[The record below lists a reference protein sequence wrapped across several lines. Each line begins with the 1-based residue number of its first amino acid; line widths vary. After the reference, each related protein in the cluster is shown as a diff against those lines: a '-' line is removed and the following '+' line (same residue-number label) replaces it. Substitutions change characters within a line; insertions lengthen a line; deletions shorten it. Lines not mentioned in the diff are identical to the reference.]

1 MTDSSGSF
9 PTSAGVVADLRS
21 GGASAEQATLTES
34 RPQSPGTSLAPG
46 AVEEVVVLDYGGQYS
61 QLIARRIRDC
71 GVFSEMLPHDVPL
84 QEIARRRPRGI
95 ILSGGPAS
103 VYEQG
108 APRLELGL
116 LELGVPVMGICYGMQ
131 LLVHELG
138 GRVEQADVGEFGR
151 SELHVSTPG
160 VLLRETPREQTC
172 WMSHRDTVFEPP
184 AGFTALASSTASPV
198 AAVEDSERGVYG
210 IQFHPE
216 VAHTPYGQEILTRFL
231 TDVCG
236 CERTWTAASI
246 VEDQVKR
253 IREQVGDG
261 RVICG
266 LSGGVDSSVAALLV
280 YRAVGEQLTCVFV
293 DHGLMRKDEGEQV
306 VGAFRDTFKVPLVA
320 VDAETRF
327 LEKLKGMTEP
337 EAKRKAIGAEFIR
350 VFEEEAA
357 KLAEADG
364 GAGARFL
371 VQGTLYS
378 DVIES
383 GGGTGAATIKSHHN
397 VGGLP
402 DDLQFELV
410 EPLRA
415 LFKDEVRAVG
425 AELGLPERLVWRQP
439 FPGPG
444 LAIRI
449 VGGEATK
456 ERLDVLREADHILQ
470 EEIRKAGLYRELW
483 QSFCV
488 LPDVRTVGVQGDER
502 TYGYVVVL
510 RAVTSDDAMTADWA
524 RLPYDLLETI
534 ASRMINELRE
544 VNRVVLDI
552 TSKPPGTIE
561 WE

>member
-1 MTDSSGSF
+1 MSEASS
-9 PTSAGVVADLRS
+9 P
-21 GGASAEQATLTES
+21 
-34 RPQSPGTSLAPG
+34 PG
-46 AVEEVVVLDYGGQYS
+46 ALAEPGAETDRAPEAGPLGGLPGADSRHDPEAPETVVVLDYGGQYS

-71 GVFSEMLPHDVPL
+71 GVFSELLAHHVPVEQIL
-84 QEIARRRPRGI
+84 ARRPRGI
-95 ILSGGPAS
+95 VLSGGPAS
-103 VYEQG
+103 VYAEG
-108 APRLELGL
+108 APRLDPAL
-116 LELGVPVMGICYGMQ
+116 LELGVPVIGICYGMQ
-131 LLVHELG
+131 LLAHSLG
-138 GRVEQADVGEFGR
+138 GRVEQAEVGEFGR
-151 SELHVSTPG
+151 SQ
-160 VLLRETPREQTC
+160 LLVGEGGMLLGGLPTEQTC
-172 WMSHRDTVFEPP
+172 WMSHRDTVYEPP
-184 AGFTALASSTASPV
+184 PGFAALASSTGSPV
-198 AAVEDSERGVYG
+198 AAIEDRERSIFG

-216 VAHTPYGQEILTRFL
+216 VVHTPYGTEILTRFL
-231 TDVCG
+231 TEACG
-236 CERTWTAASI
+236 CQPTWSPAGV
-246 VEDQVKR
+246 VEEQIRR
-253 IREQVGDG
+253 IREQVGEG
-261 RVICG
+261 EVICG

-280 YRAVGEQLTCVFV
+280 HRAVGDRLTCVFV

-306 VGAFRDTFKVPLVA
+306 IRTFRDTFKVPLVA
-320 VDAETRF
+320 VDAEERF
-327 LEKLKGMTEP
+327 LTRLHGVVEP
-337 EAKRKAIGAEFIR
+337 EAKRKVIGEEFIR
-350 VFEEEAA
+350 VFEEEARR
-357 KLAEADG
+357 LAGDG
-364 GAGARFL
+364 DEARFL

-383 GGGTGAATIKSHHN
+383 GGGTGASTIKSHHN

-402 DDLQFELV
+402 EDLRFELV

-425 AELGLPERLVWRQP
+425 EQLGMPERLVWRQP

-444 LAIRI
+444 LAIRV

-456 ERLDVLREADHILQ
+456 ERLDVLREADYILQ
-470 EEIRKAGLYRELW
+470 EEIRAAGLYRELW

-502 TYGYVVVL
+502 SYGHVVVI

-524 RLPYDLLETI
+524 RLPYDLLERI